1 MYYITNVRNTTMGL
15 SANTKIPKRHRRFIR
30 DTLMDTANAVS

>member
-1 MYYITNVRNTTMGL
+1 MGL
-15 SANTKIPKRHRRFIR
+15 GANTKIPKRHRRFIR